1 MTSSPISLE
10 HIREQ
15 FRQARQS
22 SGARHRDIAAQLNIS
37 EGQLVAAYVGS
48 DALELQAQRLRP
60 EWPSIIAALE
70 GLGSVMA
77 LTRNASCV
85 HEKIGIYQKASV
97 QAHVGLVLGDAID
110 LRIFYEHWAHGFAV
124 QDHSGQSEQAAL
136 SLQFFDAAG
145 NAVHKVIIKPQSHIA
160 AYEKL
165 CSDFA
170 ATEQN
175 PGLQVQ
181 AAAQATAER
190 PDHDVDIAALR
201 LAWGQLRDTHDFFS
215 MLKKL
220 GISRCQALR
229 LVGEDFAQAL
239 DSDAAHVLLQ
249 AAATQ
254 QTPIMVF
261 VGNAGLVQ
269 IHTGPVRNIQIMG
282 PWLNVLDADFN
293 LHLRQDH
300 IAQTWLVRKP
310 TSAGLVSS
318 LELFDA
324 TGNSIAMF
332 FGARKPDHPDL
343 GAWRALL
350 ANLTEESRV

>member
-145 NAVHKVIIKPQSHIA
+145 TAVHKIILKPQSDIA
-160 AYEKL
+160 AYEQL
-165 CSDFA
+165 CAQFA
-170 ATEQN
+170 AADRQPAGTQ
-175 PGLQVQ
+175 
-181 AAAQATAER
+181 
-190 PDHDVDIAALR
+190 LR
-201 LAWGQLRDTHDFFS
+201 LR
-215 MLKKL
+215 
-220 GISRCQALR
+220 
-229 LVGEDFAQAL
+229 
-239 DSDAAHVLLQ
+239 
-249 AAATQ
+249 
-254 QTPIMVF
+254 
-261 VGNAGLVQ
+261 
-269 IHTGPVRNIQIMG
+269 
-282 PWLNVLDADFN
+282 
-293 LHLRQDH
+293 
-300 IAQTWLVRKP
+300 
-310 TSAGLVSS
+310 
-318 LELFDA
+318 
-324 TGNSIAMF
+324 
-332 FGARKPDHPDL
+332 
-343 GAWRALL
+343 
-350 ANLTEESRV
+350 